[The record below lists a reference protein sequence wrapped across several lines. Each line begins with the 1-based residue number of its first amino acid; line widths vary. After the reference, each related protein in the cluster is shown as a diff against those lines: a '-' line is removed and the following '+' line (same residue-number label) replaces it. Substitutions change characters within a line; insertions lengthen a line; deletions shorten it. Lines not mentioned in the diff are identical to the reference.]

1 MILQKAEALENDL
14 GSLSKVT
21 LAKGCY
27 ADRLAPDASLYVSAG
42 DPRMD
47 LSRLEINR
55 RTALLTSAAIAANV
69 INPMRAFAQETPRKG
84 GVFNVHYGAE
94 QRQLNPS
101 IQASTGVY
109 IIGGKIQENLVD
121 LDAQGQPVGVLAESW
136 EATPD
141 GKTVTFKLR
150 KGITWHDGKPF
161 TSEDVAFTAMN
172 MWKKILNYG
181 STLQLFLTSVDTPDP
196 QTAIFRYERPM
207 PLNLLLR
214 ALPDLGYVSA
224 KHLYE
229 SGDIRQ
235 NPTNLA
241 PVGTG
246 PFKFVKYERGQY
258 IIADRNPDY
267 WRPNAPYLD
276 RIVWKVITDR
286 AAAAAQM
293 EAGELHYSPFSGLT
307 ISDMARLGK
316 DKRFIVSTK
325 GNEGNART
333 NTIEFNFR
341 RKELSDIRVRRA
353 IAHAIN
359 VPFFIE
365 NFLGDFAKLGT
376 GPIPSTSTDFYPGP
390 NTPQYPYDKAKAI
403 ALLDEAGFKA
413 SGGNRF
419 ALKLLPAPWGED
431 ISLWS
436 TFIQQSLGEVGIQVD
451 IVRNDGGGFLKQVYD
466 DHAFDLAT
474 GWHQYRNDP
483 AVSTTVWYRSGQ
495 PKGAPWTNQ
504 WGWEDKTVDATIDNA
519 ATEVDPLKRKA
530 LYADFVKEVNTEL
543 PVWMPIEQIFVTV
556 ITAKARN
563 HSNTPRWGSA
573 SWHDL
578 WLTA

>member
-1 MILQKAEALENDL
+1 M
-14 GSLSKVT
+14 
-21 LAKGCY
+21 
-27 ADRLAPDASLYVSAG
+27 P
-42 DPRMD
+42 
-47 LSRLEINR
+47 LSRIEISR

-101 IQASTGVY
+101 LQASTGVY
-109 IIGGKIQENLVD
+109 IIGGKIQEPLVD
-121 LDAQGQPVGVLAESW
+121 LDAAGNPVGVLAESW
-136 EATPD
+136 ESTPD
-141 GKTVTFKLR
+141 GKTITFKLR
-150 KGITWHDGKPF
+150 KGVTWHDGKPF
-161 TSEDVAFTAMN
+161 SSEDVAFTAMN

-181 STLQLFLTSVDTPDP
+181 STLQLFLTAVDTPDP

-224 KHLYE
+224 KHIYE
-229 SGDIRQ
+229 TGDIRQ
-235 NPTNLA
+235 NPANLA

-246 PFKFVKYERGQY
+246 PFKFNKYERGQY
-258 IIADRNPDY
+258 IIADRNDNY

-286 AAAAAQM
+286 AAAAAQL
-293 EAGELHYSPFSGLT
+293 EAGGLQLSPFSGLT

-316 DKRFIVSTK
+316 DKRFVVSTK

-390 NTPQYPYDKAKAI
+390 NTPQYPYDKQKAI
-403 ALLDEAGFKA
+403 ALLDEAGLKPGA
-413 SGGNRF
+413 GGNR
-419 ALKLLPAPWGED
+419 LSLRLLPAPWGED
-431 ISLWS
+431 ISLWA
-436 TFIQQSLGEVGIQVD
+436 TFIQQSLGEVGIQVEV
-451 IVRNDGGGFLKQVYD
+451 VRNDGGGFLKQVYD
-466 DHAFDLAT
+466 EHAFDLAT

-504 WGWEDKTVDATIDNA
+504 WGWEDPTIDKIIDDA
-519 ATEVDPLKRKA
+519 ATEVDPAKRKA
-530 LYADFVKEVNTEL
+530 LYADFVTRANTEL
-543 PVWMPIEQIFVTV
+543 PIWMPIEQLFVTV

-563 HSNTPRWGSA
+563 HSNTPRWA
-573 SWHDL
+573 SSTWHDL
-578 WLTA
+578 WLAE

>member
-1 MILQKAEALENDL
+1 
-14 GSLSKVT
+14 
-21 LAKGCY
+21 
-27 ADRLAPDASLYVSAG
+27 
-42 DPRMD
+42 MD
-47 LSRLEINR
+47 LTRLEINR

-69 INPMRAFAQETPRKG
+69 VNPIRAFAQETPKKG

-121 LDAQGQPVGVLAESW
+121 LDANGQPVGVLAESW

-141 GKTVTFKLR
+141 GKTVTFHLR
-150 KGITWHDGKPF
+150 KGVTWHDGKPF
-161 TSEDVAFTAMN
+161 TSADVEFTAMN

-181 STLQLFLTSVDTPDP
+181 STLQLFLTAVETPDP
-196 QTAIFRYERPM
+196 QTAIFKYERPM

-214 ALPDLGYVSA
+214 ALPDLGYISA

-276 RIVWKVITDR
+276 RIVWRVITDR

-341 RKELSDIRVRRA
+341 RKELSDIKVRRA

-359 VPFFIE
+359 VPFFID

-376 GPIPSTSTDFYPGP
+376 GPIPSYLDRFLSRQQHAAIPLRQGQGGGAARRGRLQGRQRRHAVF
-390 NTPQYPYDKAKAI
+390 AKT
-403 ALLDEAGFKA
+403 A
-413 SGGNRF
+413 SG
-419 ALKLLPAPWGED
+419 A
-431 ISLWS
+431 
-436 TFIQQSLGEVGIQVD
+436 VGRGHLAVVD
-451 IVRNDGGGFLKQVYD
+451 L
-466 DHAFDLAT
+466 H
-474 GWHQYRNDP
+474 P
-483 AVSTTVWYRSGQ
+483 AVVGR
-495 PKGAPWTNQ
+495 
-504 WGWEDKTVDATIDNA
+504 D
-519 ATEVDPLKRKA
+519 R
-530 LYADFVKEVNTEL
+530 
-543 PVWMPIEQIFVTV
+543 
-556 ITAKARN
+556 
-563 HSNTPRWGSA
+563 HPRRDRAQRWRRLSQAG
-573 SWHDL
+573 L
-578 WLTA
+578 

>member
-1 MILQKAEALENDL
+1 MDF
-14 GSLSKVT
+14 T
-21 LAKGCY
+21 
-27 ADRLAPDASLYVSAG
+27 RLA
-42 DPRMD
+42 
-47 LSRLEINR
+47 INR

-69 INPMRAFAQETPRKG
+69 INPLRAFAQEAPRKG

-109 IIGGKIQENLVD
+109 IISGKIQENLVD
-121 LDAQGQPVGVLAESW
+121 LDANGKPVGVLAESW
-136 EATPD
+136 EASPD

-150 KGITWHDGKPF
+150 KGVTWHDGKPF
-161 TSEDVAFTAMN
+161 TSADVAFTAMN

-181 STLQLFLTSVDTPDP
+181 STLQLFLTAVDTPDAH
-196 QTAIFRYERPM
+196 TAIFRYERPM
-207 PLNLLLR
+207 PISLLLR
-214 ALPDLGYVSA
+214 ALPDLGYISA

-229 SGDIRQ
+229 SGEIRS
-235 NPTNLA
+235 NPVNLA

-258 IIADRNPDY
+258 VMADRNPDY

-276 RIVWKVITDR
+276 RIVWRVITDR

-307 ISDMARLGK
+307 ISDMARLSK
-316 DKRFIVSTK
+316 DKRFVVSTK

-333 NTIEFNFR
+333 NTLEFNFR

-359 VPFFIE
+359 VPFFID

-376 GPIPSTSTDFYPGP
+376 GPIPSTSTDFYPGAG
-390 NTPQYPYDKAKAI
+390 TPQYPYDKAKAA
-403 ALLDEAGFKA
+403 ALLDEAGYKPG
-413 SGGNRF
+413 SGGTRF
-419 ALKLLPAPWGED
+419 SLRLLPAPWGED

-436 TFIQQSLGEVGIQVD
+436 TFIQQSLSEVGISVE
-451 IVRNDGGGFLKQVYD
+451 IVRNDGGGFLKQVYAE
-466 DHAFDLAT
+466 HAFDLAT

-504 WGWEDKTVDATIDNA
+504 WGWQDPAVDKTIDDA
-519 ATEVDPLKRKA
+519 ATEVDPARRKA
-530 LYADFVKEVNTEL
+530 LYAEFVKQVNTEL

-556 ITAKARN
+556 ISAKARN
-563 HSNTPRWGSA
+563 HSNTPRWGSS

-578 WLTA
+578 WLSA

>member
-1 MILQKAEALENDL
+1 MN
-14 GSLSKVT
+14 S
-21 LAKGCY
+21 
-27 ADRLAPDASLYVSAG
+27 
-42 DPRMD
+42 
-47 LSRLEINR
+47 SRFEISR

-69 INPMRAFAQETPRKG
+69 VNPFRAFAQEIPRKG

-101 IQASTGVY
+101 LQASTGVY

-121 LDAQGQPVGVLAESW
+121 LDANGQPVGVLAESW

-181 STLQLFLTSVDTPDP
+181 STLQLFLTAVDTPDP

-224 KHLYE
+224 KHIYE

-235 NPTNLA
+235 NPANLA

-258 IIADRNPDY
+258 IMAERNTDY

-307 ISDMARLGK
+307 ISDMARLSK

-333 NTIEFNFR
+333 NTLEFNVR
-341 RKELSDIRVRRA
+341 RQELADVKVRRA

-376 GPIPSTSTDFYPGP
+376 GPIPSTSTDFYPGA
-390 NTPQYPYDKAKAI
+390 NTPQYPYDKAKAA
-403 ALLDEAGFKA
+403 ALLDEAGYKPGA
-413 SGGNRF
+413 GGTRF
-419 ALKLLPAPWGED
+419 SLRLLPAPWGED

-436 TFIQQSLGEVGIQVD
+436 TFLQQSLGEVGIAIE

-466 DHAFDLAT
+466 EHAFDLAT

-504 WGWEDKTVDATIDNA
+504 WGWDNAKIDKIIDDA
-519 ATEVDPLKRKA
+519 ATEVDPAKRKA
-530 LYADFVKEVNTEL
+530 LYADFVREANTEL

-563 HSNTPRWGSA
+563 HSNTPRWGSS

-578 WLTA
+578 WLSA

>member
-1 MILQKAEALENDL
+1 
-14 GSLSKVT
+14 
-21 LAKGCY
+21 
-27 ADRLAPDASLYVSAG
+27 
-42 DPRMD
+42 MD
-47 LSRLEINR
+47 LTRLEINR

-69 INPMRAFAQETPRKG
+69 INPMRAFAQEAPRKG

-109 IIGGKIQENLVD
+109 IISGKIQENLVD
-121 LDAQGQPVGVLAESW
+121 LDANGKPVGVLAESW
-136 EATPD
+136 ETSPD

-150 KGITWHDGKPF
+150 KGVTWHDGKPF
-161 TSEDVAFTAMN
+161 TSADVEFTAMK

-181 STLQLFLTSVDTPDP
+181 STLQLFLTAVDAPDP

-214 ALPDLGYVSA
+214 ALPDLGYISA

-229 SGDIRQ
+229 NGDIRQ

-276 RIVWKVITDR
+276 RIVWRVITDR

-359 VPFFIE
+359 VPFFID

-376 GPIPSTSTDFYPGP
+376 GPIPSTSTDFYPGA
-390 NTPQYPYDKAKAI
+390 NTPQYPYDKAKAA
-403 ALLDEAGFKA
+403 ALLDEAGYKPGA
-413 SGGNRF
+413 GGTRF
-419 ALKLLPAPWGED
+419 SLKLLPAPWGED

-436 TFIQQSLGEVGIQVD
+436 TFVQQSLQEIGIPVE

-466 DHAFDLAT
+466 EHAFDLAT

-504 WGWEDKTVDATIDNA
+504 WGWEDKTIDKTIDDA
-519 ATEVDPLKRKA
+519 ATEVDPVKRKA
-530 LYADFVKEVNTEL
+530 LYAEFVREVNTEL

-556 ITAKARN
+556 ITARAHN
-563 HSNTPRWGSA
+563 HSNSPRWGST

-578 WLTA
+578 WLSA

>member
-1 MILQKAEALENDL
+1 
-14 GSLSKVT
+14 
-21 LAKGCY
+21 
-27 ADRLAPDASLYVSAG
+27 
-42 DPRMD
+42 MD
-47 LSRLEINR
+47 LNRFEISR

-69 INPMRAFAQETPRKG
+69 ANPLRAFAQETPRKG

-101 IQASTGVY
+101 LQASTGVY

-121 LDAQGQPVGVLAESW
+121 LDAAGKPVGVLAESW
-136 EATPD
+136 EASPD
-141 GKTVTFKLR
+141 GKTITFKLR

-161 TSEDVAFTAMN
+161 TSADVEFTAMQ

-181 STLQLFLTSVDTPDP
+181 STLQLFLTAVDTPDP

-214 ALPDLGYVSA
+214 ALPDLGYVSP

-229 SGDIRQ
+229 SGSDIRQ
-235 NPTNLA
+235 NPNNLA
-241 PVGTG
+241 PIGTG

-307 ISDMARLGK
+307 ISDMARLSK

-359 VPFFIE
+359 VPFFID
-365 NFLGDFAKLGT
+365 NFLGDFARLGT
-376 GPIPSTSTDFYPGP
+376 GPIPSTSTDFYPGA
-390 NTPQYPYDKAKAI
+390 NTPQYPYDKAKAT
-403 ALLDEAGFKA
+403 ALLDEAGFKPGA
-413 SGGNRF
+413 GGQRF
-419 ALKLLPAPWGED
+419 SLRLLPAPWGED

-436 TFIQQSLGEVGIQVD
+436 TFVQQSLSEVGIPVD

-466 DHAFDLAT
+466 EHAFDLAT

-504 WGWEDKTVDATIDNA
+504 WGWEDAKVDKTIDDA
-519 ATEVDPLKRKA
+519 ATEIDPAKRKA
-530 LYADFVKEVNTEL
+530 LYAEFVTEVNTEL
-543 PVWMPIEQIFVTV
+543 PVWMPIEQLFVSV
-556 ITAKARN
+556 LSAKARN

-573 SWHDL
+573 SWYDL
-578 WLTA
+578 WLSA

>member
-1 MILQKAEALENDL
+1 
-14 GSLSKVT
+14 
-21 LAKGCY
+21 
-27 ADRLAPDASLYVSAG
+27 
-42 DPRMD
+42 MD
-47 LSRLEINR
+47 LTRLEINR

-69 INPMRAFAQETPRKG
+69 INPMRAFAQETPKKG

-121 LDAQGQPVGVLAESW
+121 LDAGGQPVGVLAESW

-141 GKTVTFKLR
+141 GKTVTFHLR
-150 KGITWHDGKPF
+150 KGVTWHDGKPF
-161 TSEDVAFTAMN
+161 TSADVEFTAMN

-181 STLQLFLTSVDTPDP
+181 STLQLFLTAVETPDP
-196 QTAIFRYERPM
+196 QTAVFKYERPM

-214 ALPDLGYVSA
+214 ALPDLGYISA

-258 IIADRNPDY
+258 IIADRNADY

-276 RIVWKVITDR
+276 RIVWRVITDR

-341 RKELSDIRVRRA
+341 RKELSDIKVRRA

-359 VPFFIE
+359 VPFFID

-376 GPIPSTSTDFYPGP
+376 GPIPSTSTDFYPGA
-390 NTPQYPYDKAKAI
+390 NTPQYSYDKAKAA

-413 SGGNRF
+413 GSGGARF

-436 TFIQQSLGEVGIQVD
+436 TFIQQSLGEIGIAVE

-466 DHAFDLAT
+466 EHAFDLAT

-504 WGWEDKTVDATIDNA
+504 WGWEDKTVDKTIDDA
-519 ATEVDPLKRKA
+519 ATEIDPAKRKA
-530 LYADFVKEVNTEL
+530 LYAEFVKEVNTEL

-556 ITAKARN
+556 ISTKARN
-563 HSNTPRWGSA
+563 HSNTPRWGSS

-578 WLTA
+578 WLSA

>member
-1 MILQKAEALENDL
+1 
-14 GSLSKVT
+14 
-21 LAKGCY
+21 
-27 ADRLAPDASLYVSAG
+27 
-42 DPRMD
+42 MD
-47 LSRLEINR
+47 LTRLEISR

-69 INPMRAFAQETPRKG
+69 VNPMRAFAQEAPRKG

-101 IQASTGVY
+101 LQASTGVY

-121 LDAQGQPVGVLAESW
+121 LDGEGKPVGVLAESW
-136 EATPD
+136 EASPD
-141 GKTVTFKLR
+141 GKTITFKLR

-161 TSEDVAFTAMN
+161 TSADVEFTAMN

-181 STLQLFLTSVDTPDP
+181 STLQLFLTAVDTPDP

-214 ALPDLGYVSA
+214 ALPDLGYVSP

-258 IIADRNPDY
+258 VIADRNPDY
-267 WRPNAPYLD
+267 WRTGAPYLD
-276 RIVWKVITDR
+276 RIVWRVITDR
-286 AAAAAQM
+286 AAASAQM

-307 ISDMARLGK
+307 ISDMARLSK
-316 DKRFIVSTK
+316 DKRFIVTTK

-359 VPFFIE
+359 VPFFID

-376 GPIPSTSTDFYPGP
+376 GPIPSTSTDFYPGAD
-390 NTPQYPYDKAKAI
+390 TPQYPYDKAKAV
-403 ALLDEAGFKA
+403 ALLDEAGFKPG
-413 SGGNRF
+413 SDGTRF
-419 ALKLLPAPWGED
+419 SLRLLPAPWGED

-436 TFIQQSLGEVGIQVD
+436 TFIQQSLSEVGITVD

-466 DHAFDLAT
+466 EHAFDLAT

-483 AVSTTVWYRSGQ
+483 AISTTVWYRSGQ

-504 WGWEDKTVDATIDNA
+504 WGWEDAKVDKTIDDA
-519 ATEVDPLKRKA
+519 ATEIDPVKRKA
-530 LYADFVKEVNTEL
+530 LYADFVKEANTEL

-563 HSNTPRWGSA
+563 HSNTPRWGSS

-578 WLTA
+578 WLSA

>member
-1 MILQKAEALENDL
+1 
-14 GSLSKVT
+14 
-21 LAKGCY
+21 
-27 ADRLAPDASLYVSAG
+27 
-42 DPRMD
+42 MD
-47 LSRLEINR
+47 FSRLEINR
-55 RTALLTSAAIAANV
+55 RTALLMSAAIATNV
-69 INPMRAFAQETPRKG
+69 FDPMRAFAQQTPRKG

-121 LDAQGQPVGVLAESW
+121 LDANGQPVGVLAESW
-136 EATPD
+136 EASPD
-141 GKTVTFKLR
+141 GKTITFRLR
-150 KGITWHDGKPF
+150 KGVTWHDGKPF
-161 TSEDVAFTAMN
+161 TSADVEFTAMQ

-181 STLQLFLTSVDTPDP
+181 STLQLFLTVVDTPDP
-196 QTAIFRYERPM
+196 QTAVFRYERPM

-224 KHLYE
+224 KHVYE

-276 RIVWKVITDR
+276 RIVWRVITDR

-307 ISDMARLGK
+307 ISDMARLSK
-316 DKRFIVSTK
+316 DKRYIVSTK

-341 RKELSDIRVRRA
+341 RKELSDVRVRRA

-359 VPFFIE
+359 VPFFID

-390 NTPQYPYDKAKAI
+390 NTPQYPYDKAKAA
-403 ALLDEAGFKA
+403 ALLDEAGYKPGA
-413 SGGNRF
+413 GGTRF
-419 ALKLLPAPWGED
+419 SLRLLPAPWGED

-436 TFIQQSLGEVGIQVD
+436 TFVQQSLSELGIPVE
-451 IVRNDGGGFLKQVYD
+451 IVRNDGSGFLKQVYD
-466 DHAFDLAT
+466 EHAFDLAT

-504 WGWEDKTVDATIDNA
+504 WGWENPTVDKTIDDA
-519 ATEVDPLKRKA
+519 ATEIDPVKRKA
-530 LYADFVKEVNTEL
+530 LYTDFVKEVNTEL

-556 ITAKARN
+556 ISAKARN

-578 WLTA
+578 WLSA

>member
-1 MILQKAEALENDL
+1 M
-14 GSLSKVT
+14 T
-21 LAKGCY
+21 
-27 ADRLAPDASLYVSAG
+27 
-42 DPRMD
+42 
-47 LSRLEINR
+47 RLEMTR

-69 INPMRAFAQETPRKG
+69 ANPFRAFAQETPRKG

-109 IIGGKIQENLVD
+109 IIGGKIQEALVD
-121 LDAQGQPVGVLAESW
+121 LDANGQPVGVLAESW
-136 EATPD
+136 ESTPD
-141 GKTVTFKLR
+141 GKTITFKLR
-150 KGITWHDGKPF
+150 KGVTWHDGKPF
-161 TSEDVAFTAMN
+161 TSADVEFTAMN

-181 STLQLFLTSVDTPDP
+181 STLQLFLTAVETPDA
-196 QTAIFRYERPM
+196 QTAIFKYERPM
-207 PLNLLLR
+207 PLGLLLR
-214 ALPDLGYVSA
+214 ALPDLGYISA

-229 SGDIRQ
+229 GSSDIRQ

-258 IIADRNPDY
+258 IIAERNENY

-276 RIVWKVITDR
+276 RIVWKVVTDR

-293 EAGELHYSPFSGLT
+293 EAGDIQYSPFTGLT
-307 ISDMARLGK
+307 ISDTARLSK

-341 RKELSDIRVRRA
+341 RKELADIRVRRA

-376 GPIPSTSTDFYPGP
+376 GPIPSVSTDFYPGP
-390 NTPQYPYDKAKAI
+390 DTPQYAYDKKKAI
-403 ALLDEAGFKA
+403 ALLDEAGFKPGA
-413 SGGNRF
+413 GGTRF
-419 ALKLLPAPWGED
+419 SLRLLPAPWGED
-431 ISLWS
+431 ISLWA
-436 TFIQQSLGEVGIQVD
+436 TFIQQSLGEVGIPVE

-466 DHAFDLAT
+466 DHAFDLST

-504 WGWEDKTVDATIDNA
+504 WDWKNDAIDKVIDDA
-519 ATEVDPLKRKA
+519 ATEIDPVKRKA
-530 LYADFVKEVNTEL
+530 LYATFVKEANTEL

-563 HSNTPRWGSA
+563 HSNTPRWGSS

-578 WLTA
+578 WLSA

>member
-1 MILQKAEALENDL
+1 
-14 GSLSKVT
+14 
-21 LAKGCY
+21 
-27 ADRLAPDASLYVSAG
+27 
-42 DPRMD
+42 MD

-316 DKRFIVSTK
+316 DKRFIVQTK

-333 NTIEFNFR
+333 NTLEFNVR
-341 RKELSDIRVRRA
+341 RKELSDIKVRRA

-376 GPIPSTSTDFYPGP
+376 GPIPSTSTDFYPGA
-390 NTPQYPYDKAKAI
+390 NTPQYPYDKAKAA
-403 ALLDEAGFKA
+403 ALLDEAGYKPGA
-413 SGGNRF
+413 GGTRF
-419 ALKLLPAPWGED
+419 SLKLLPAPWGED

-436 TFIQQSLGEVGIQVD
+436 TFIQQSLSEVGIAIE

-466 DHAFDLAT
+466 EHAFDLAT

-504 WGWEDKTVDATIDNA
+504 WGWDDAKIDKIIDDA
-519 ATEVDPLKRKA
+519 ATEVDPVKRKA
-530 LYADFVKEVNTEL
+530 LYADFVREANTEL

-563 HSNTPRWGSA
+563 HSNTPRWGSS

-578 WLTA
+578 WLSA